1 MTPLERGFVRC
12 ARKEGKTWDFIADA
26 LHRDP
31 DTLKR
36 ALKTQRALLENAQTI
51 RKQNQRANLIAC
63 AISSVSSD

>member
-26 LHRDP
+26 LRRDP

-51 RKQNQRANLIAC
+51 RKQRANQDAC
-63 AISSVSSD
+63 AIS